1 MKAGN
6 FLSKDSYLGYH
17 FAKFGA
23 YTLATEWKRRRA
35 MKNNDHFSERPPPAM
50 HDGAPHKAPERR
62 QRLIHQTIDHLR
74 DHPVFEVPDP
84 QSDGHAATALA
95 PHDREREWE
104 LENLRLLKYRTILVT
119 GFSMVS
125 LPFFWLIFCYFAPHA
140 GPRIALTHA
149 LMFGCCALLY
159 RAARRVDKLSHL
171 RLITLSAYIVYGL
184 TSSAIMVIAR
194 DLNVITFSG
203 HEQILLSLI
212 FLPLTLIEATFCTF
226 MVVSTYAVGISL
238 ALPDAL
244 AYTLP
249 ARVAS
254 LVFLGALIV
263 VMIYLQGLLRRRA
276 FDLSFDMALSAKRG
290 AALSTLDEVT
300 GGFNRRHL
308 MNMLELELARSKR
321 FEQPLGVI
329 MFDLDNFKRVNDSNG
344 HIAGDEVLRC
354 VLRSASQ
361 TLREVDTIARYG
373 GDEFVI
379 VLPAT
384 DAHSAEQTA
393 KRVRVKVLAALQ
405 NRFDANSLESQVT
418 LSLGA
423 IAVDSGH
430 WLCVEE
436 VIDAADTQL
445 YKAKRAG
452 KDQVYASV
460 SQTAN

>member
-1 MKAGN
+1 
-6 FLSKDSYLGYH
+6 
-17 FAKFGA
+17 
-23 YTLATEWKRRRA
+23 
-35 MKNNDHFSERPPPAM
+35 M

-84 QSDGHAATALA
+84 QSDGHGATALA

-104 LENLRLLKYRTILVT
+104 LENLRLLKYRTALVT
-119 GFSMVS
+119 GFSMAS
-125 LPFFWLIFCYFAPHA
+125 LPFFWLIFYCFAPHA

-159 RAARRVDKLSHL
+159 RAARRADKLARL
-171 RLITLSAYIVYGL
+171 RWITMSAYIVYGL

-194 DLNVITFSG
+194 DLNVIAFSG

-212 FLPLTLIEATFCTF
+212 FLPLTLIEAIFCTF

-244 AYTLP
+244 AYTLS

-290 AALSTLDEVT
+290 AALSSLDEVT
-300 GGFNRRHL
+300 GGYNRRHL

-361 TLREVDTIARYG
+361 TLREIDTIARYG

-384 DAHSAEQTA
+384 DAYAAEQTA
-393 KRVRVKVLAALQ
+393 NRVRVKVLAGLQ

-423 IAVDSGH
+423 VAVDSGH

-436 VIDAADTQL
+436 AIDAADVQL

-452 KDQVYASV
+452 KDQVHAEVNQPV
-460 SQTAN
+460 S